1 MRVALVVAMLLGA
14 QVGVAQSGD
23 SVLTA
28 RTSLVVVPALV
39 KTKAGAPVYTLT
51 ADQFLVTDDGV
62 AQEVT
67 LEEDSGAQPLAL
79 VIAVETGGSGARRL
93 ESYREL
99 GPLLE
104 AMVGGVTAR
113 VAVVGIDSES
123 TVLQVFTGDMGAV
136 EGAMHDLEA
145 GDGGA
150 AILDGLGYS
159 VDLLKKQPA
168 GYRRAILLISETV
181 DVGSKLKLAEAV
193 RAVSDT
199 NTAIYSLAF
208 SSSKD
213 ETKKALKDNVIHSS
227 EDVDAGPPG
236 GCMAQDPNKPVDP
249 TQTKLKQAM
258 DCAGVLLPPLLL
270 VRAATEVAM
279 NSMKKNVPE
288 TVAQLSGGEYIPF
301 SNEKG
306 VERGLAAFANHIPN
320 RYVLSF
326 HPVYPHAGLHTVT
339 VKVVDNPEFV
349 VTARSSYWS
358 EDGAAVAR

>member
-1 MRVALVVAMLLGA
+1 
-14 QVGVAQSGD
+14 
-23 SVLTA
+23 
-28 RTSLVVVPALV
+28 
-39 KTKAGAPVYTLT
+39 
-51 ADQFLVTDDGV
+51 
-62 AQEVT
+62 
-67 LEEDSGAQPLAL
+67 
-79 VIAVETGGSGARRL
+79 
-93 ESYREL
+93 
-99 GPLLE
+99 
-104 AMVGGVTAR
+104 
-113 VAVVGIDSES
+113 
-123 TVLQVFTGDMGAV
+123 
-136 EGAMHDLEA
+136 MHDLEA

-159 VDLLKKQPA
+159 VDLLKKAPV

-227 EDVDAGPPG
+227 EDVDTGPPG